1 VTVNPAVTT
10 GRACAG
16 VEQAVLGAAK
26 IAAFKA
32 LSLASTTVHV
42 LAVAL
47 LVTVDLAI
55 TTGDLALAAASCIK
69 LAGRSAAEV
78 AAIKAQIR
86 ASMTIQICAVALL
99 VTVDLAITALTC
111 QRDTGARVDGTGAST
126 SQFTATKPLGQACGR
141 AQLCTITHFA
151 GL

>member
-1 VTVNPAVTT
+1 MTIQI
-10 GRACAG
+10 C
-16 VEQAVLGAAK
+16 
-26 IAAFKA
+26 
-32 LSLASTTVHV
+32 
-42 LAVAL
+42 AVAL
-47 LVTVDLAI
+47 LVTVDLAV
-55 TTGDLALAAASCIK
+55 TTVDLALAAASCIK

-86 ASMTIQICAVALL
+86 ASMTIQICAVTLL

>member
-16 VEQAVLGAAK
+16 VEQTVLGAAK

-47 LVTVDLAI
+47 LVSVDLAI
-55 TTGDLALAAASCIK
+55 TTGDLPLAAASCVK
-69 LAGRSAAEV
+69 LAGRSAAEI
-78 AAIKAQIR
+78 AAIEA
-86 ASMTIQICAVALL
+86 
-99 VTVDLAITALTC
+99 
-111 QRDTGARVDGTGAST
+111 
-126 SQFTATKPLGQACGR
+126 
-141 AQLCTITHFA
+141 
-151 GL
+151 